1 MEQLMNQC
9 NEAARAVDV
18 SNAFAAKVRAG
29 MFNPVA
35 RHLREDLVEDRLAEG
50 IGMAFEQYLARAA
63 EGRVMPDALLVQA
76 CHMRAVDLSRRL
88 AGAGGAQPKRDVMDE
103 RNFKEG
109 RVEVLRLDGLLG
121 DDEDEGVVLRLTDVE
136 IGNPA
141 RWLVSAIDLE
151 TWLSHL
157 SAGDQLLLRLRRAG
171 HTLDEIAKT
180 TARSITAVLQ
190 RLRELGREL
199 AERAG
204 VELEVKAQ
212 RAA

>member
-1 MEQLMNQC
+1 MNTTIQ
-9 NEAARAVDV
+9 AATAD
-18 SNAFAAKVRAG
+18 VRASFEMKVKSG

-50 IGMAFEQYLARAA
+50 IGMAYEQYISRAA

-76 CHMRAVDLSRRL
+76 CHLRAIDLGRRL

-103 RNFKEG
+103 RNYKSG
-109 RVEVLRLDGLLG
+109 KVEVLHLDGELG
-121 DDEDEGVVLRLTDVE
+121 DEEDEGFVMALTDVE
-136 IGNPA
+136 MGNPA

-157 SAGDQLLLRLRRAG
+157 AAGDQLILRLRRAG

-180 TARSITAVLQ
+180 TSRNITAVLQ

-199 AERAG
+199 AERAD
-204 VELEVKAQ
+204 VELEVRTP

>member
-1 MEQLMNQC
+1 
-9 NEAARAVDV
+9 V

>member
-1 MEQLMNQC
+1 MNIT
-9 NEAARAVDV
+9 NEVAADV
-18 SNAFAAKVRAG
+18 SQAFAEKVRAG
-29 MFNPVA
+29 IFRPVA
-35 RHLREDLVEDRLAEG
+35 RHLREDLVEDRMAEG
-50 IGMAFEQYLARAA
+50 IGMAFEQYLTRAA

-109 RVEVLRLDGLLG
+109 RVEVLRLDGLLS
-121 DDEDEGVVLRLTDVE
+121 DDEDEGVALRLTDVE

-157 SAGDQLLLRLRRAG
+157 ASGDQLILRLRCAG

-180 TARSITAVLQ
+180 TGRSITAVLQ

-204 VELEVKAQ
+204 VELDVKAQ